1 MLALLPPEEGM
12 KLLAGQAFQP
22 AKDNRTADEQNYEY
36 AKSQGYKGSFLEFQT
51 ELKKSGRQQTIV
63 NMPGPATPDERGR
76 GAFAEANAK
85 AQAQYFD
92 DVAKAGAQANQ
103 RLGDINQ
110 LTSLIELT
118 PQGAG
123 QDWINKGAAIL
134 SRFGINP
141 GEFTNVPAAQAF
153 QSIVSRVAPTLR
165 VTGSGAT
172 SDFEMNQFLASLPA
186 IGNMPDGNRIIANN
200 LKKISERSVQEAYIA
215 NQVQGGDLTPTQGRK
230 KILDLGP
237 LDLDMPT
244 FGSAPPAGG
253 PGRAPSAP
261 GGVGA
266 PAVRYEDQLPEGFE

>member
-1 MLALLPPEEGM
+1 M

-36 AKSQGYKGSFLEFQT
+36 AKGQGYQGTFLEFQT
-51 ELKKSGRQQTIV
+51 ELKKSGRPQNIV

-123 QDWINKGAAIL
+123 QDWINKGAAVL
-134 SRFGINP
+134 SRFGIDP

-215 NQVQGGDLTPTQGRK
+215 NQVQDGDLTPAQGRK

-237 LDLDMPT
+237 LNLDLPT
-244 FGSAPPAGG
+244 FGGAPQGG
-253 PGRAPSAP
+253 PGGAP
-261 GGVGA
+261 GTIGPVASPTVDDPLGILG
-266 PAVRYEDQLPEGFE
+266 Q